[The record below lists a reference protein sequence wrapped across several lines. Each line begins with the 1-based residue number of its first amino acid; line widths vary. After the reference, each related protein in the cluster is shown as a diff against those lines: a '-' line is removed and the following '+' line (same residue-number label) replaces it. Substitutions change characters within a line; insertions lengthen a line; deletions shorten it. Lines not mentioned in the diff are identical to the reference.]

1 MQRLTEEERNA
12 VITAFVD
19 DVEAMAVGGNYLYR
33 RHYPDPIIET
43 VPDDKGDMNGENARH
58 RLTPAGQQLA
68 RVLSLLSAQIDASSM
83 SQAAKVVLV
92 MVDRRTPQSR
102 MK

>member
-1 MQRLTEEERNA
+1 MQSLTEEERNA

-19 DVEAMAVGGNYLYR
+19 DVEAMVVGGNYLYR

-43 VPDDKGDMNGENARH
+43 EPDDKGDMNGEDARH
-58 RLTPAGQQLA
+58 RLTPAGQQVG
-68 RVLSLLSAQIDASSM
+68 RVLSLLSARIDASGM

-92 MVDRRTPQSR
+92 MVKRPNAS
-102 MK
+102 KSH